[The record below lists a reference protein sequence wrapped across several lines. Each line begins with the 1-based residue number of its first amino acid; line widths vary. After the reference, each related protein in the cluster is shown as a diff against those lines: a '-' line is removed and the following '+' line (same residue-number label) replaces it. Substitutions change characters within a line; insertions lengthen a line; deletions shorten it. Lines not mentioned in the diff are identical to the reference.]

1 MTITLEVDNEADAA
15 YITIARDDVA
25 RSAKLDENRIV
36 DYDAS
41 GAVVGIELLNVSRGV
56 DLRDLPHRETL
67 ADLLGEKHIRQ
78 VA

>member
-15 YITIARDDVA
+15 YITIARDDIA
-25 RSAKLDENRIV
+25 RTAKLDENRII

-56 DLRDLPHRETL
+56 DLRDLPYREEL
-67 ADLLGEKHIRQ
+67 VDLLGQKRIRQ

>member
-15 YITIARDDVA
+15 YVTISGDDVA
-25 RSAKLDENRIV
+25 RTAKLDENRII

-56 DLRDLPHRETL
+56 DLRDLPYREEL
-67 ADLLGEKHIRQ
+67 VDLLGQKYIRQ